1 MRPMEKKQMARRE
14 MAKKQTGKRKM
25 EKRRTEK
32 KRMERNTKILLR
44 QSKNKPILGWLI
56 LKQQF
61 LIQLWIRRLL
71 TESWTKPGAFE
82 NSYRSLYKYFNLMS
96 ISTKLLKH
104 R

>member
-25 EKRRTEK
+25 EK

>member
-1 MRPMEKKQMARRE
+1 MEKKQMARRKTE
-14 MAKKQTGKRKM
+14 KKQTGKRPM

-44 QSKNKPILGWLI
+44 LSKNKPILGWLI

-71 TESWTKPGAFE
+71 TESWTKPGACI
-82 NSYRSLYKYFNLMS
+82 YKQLQ
-96 ISTKLLKH
+96 IAL
-104 R
+104 